1 MTSAQTGM
9 ESDAYYGDD
18 RPIVSDRTY
27 DQQFDELT
35 QLEQET
41 GVIFPNSPTQIVSG
55 AVLDSLNKVRHI
67 RPMLSAN
74 KTKSITTLCE
84 FAKKALPLENSNVMV
99 SWKEDGLTLVLRYF
113 NGHLMQAITRGTD
126 GIVGEDVTHTVK
138 TNSLIGQSIFS
149 DPIYWI
155 FRRICLTSAIKS
167 RRRKGRIL
175 AFD

>member
-1 MTSAQTGM
+1 MDIFMSITEKIARILYLISTM
-9 ESDAYYGDD
+9 KLESDAYYGDD

-84 FAKKALPLENSNVMV
+84 
-99 SWKEDGLTLVLRYF
+99 
-113 NGHLMQAITRGTD
+113 
-126 GIVGEDVTHTVK
+126 
-138 TNSLIGQSIFS
+138 
-149 DPIYWI
+149 
-155 FRRICLTSAIKS
+155 
-167 RRRKGRIL
+167 
-175 AFD
+175 